1 MVLVGRPASGKST
14 LRKRFFEPHGYVA
27 VNRDTLGT
35 KEKCFQA
42 ADKALAKGQ
51 SVIVDN
57 TNPSKAA
64 RQSYINLASKH
75 KVPCRCLYLLVSPEL
90 SAHLNMYRQT
100 QSLGKQRRVPDVG
113 YRIFEKEFEQPSADE
128 GFSEVRKIDFVP
140 VFDSKSDK
148 ELFEQWTSM
157 L

>member
-1 MVLVGRPASGKST
+1 MLVGRPASGKST
-14 LRKRFFEPHGYVA
+14 LRRRFFEPHGYVT

-35 KEKCFQA
+35 KEKCIKV
-42 ADKALAKGQ
+42 ADKALASGE

-57 TNPSKAA
+57 TNPSKTV
-64 RQSYINLASKH
+64 RQTYVNLAKKH
-75 KVPCRCLYLLVSPEL
+75 KVPCRCLYLSVSPEL

-100 QSLGKQRRVPDVG
+100 QSLGEQRRVPEVG

-128 GFSEVRKIDFVP
+128 GFSEVRNIDFVP
-140 VFDSKSDK
+140 VFDSESDE
-148 ELFEQWTSM
+148 ELFQQWTSM